1 LFIKDGTPVWK
12 QTFKDVATPVGLY
25 YSFQIPYDS
34 AKNKEYIMYYSTSLV
49 TQGGCVAPADCS
61 SWLEYHPVNRTYEGI
76 PPKGFYQSG
85 CKCQVKVDAYDE
97 MRSYAPT

>member
-1 LFIKDGTPVWK
+1 
-12 QTFKDVATPVGLY
+12 
-25 YSFQIPYDS
+25 
-34 AKNKEYIMYYSTSLV
+34 MYYSTSLV